1 MRSSTGSASTSS
13 PPVSTALHSLQEHA
27 CFYNYVELHTLRTL
41 ELASMYNDVVS
52 SFCSTAEV
60 NAVSMETISYPVHQE
75 DNTQSADIV
84 LDFKTLIGLRYYD
97 VMLVH
102 I

>member
-1 MRSSTGSASTSS
+1 
-13 PPVSTALHSLQEHA
+13 
-27 CFYNYVELHTLRTL
+27 
-41 ELASMYNDVVS
+41 MYNDVVS

-102 I
+102 VGRSYDVARNWLITSDS

>member
-1 MRSSTGSASTSS
+1 
-13 PPVSTALHSLQEHA
+13 
-27 CFYNYVELHTLRTL
+27 
-41 ELASMYNDVVS
+41 MYNDVVS
-52 SFCSTAEV
+52 SFCFTAEV